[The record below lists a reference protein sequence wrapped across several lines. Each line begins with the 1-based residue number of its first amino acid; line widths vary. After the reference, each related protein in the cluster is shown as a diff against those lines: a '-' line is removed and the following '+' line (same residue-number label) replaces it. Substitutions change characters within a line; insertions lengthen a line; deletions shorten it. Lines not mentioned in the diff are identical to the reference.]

1 MERMSRVADPEPESQ
16 HVYTFC
22 LLHHFIFVYPKAPE
36 LARRKRGGRRE
47 QFLSDEKWV
56 LTLTAA
62 RSESLTCAIQDGF
75 AAAGNLWAT
84 GSFAGLMK
92 MDPWVA

>member
-1 MERMSRVADPEPESQ
+1 MERMSRVTDPNSKAGIATRLHILPVASL
-16 HVYTFC
+16 HIC
-22 LLHHFIFVYPKAPE
+22 LSKG
-36 LARRKRGGRRE
+36 ARVGERDEMGRE

-75 AAAGNLWAT
+75 AEAGNLGAT
-84 GSFAGLMK
+84 CSFAGFK
-92 MDPWVA
+92 NDPWVA

>member
-36 LARRKRGGRRE
+36 LARGKRGRE

-62 RSESLTCAIQDGF
+62 RSESLTCAIQDG
-75 AAAGNLWAT
+75 AEAGNLWAT

-92 MDPWVA
+92 IDPWVA